1 MPVMIG
7 VDPHKASH
15 TAAALDEHGHLL
27 GQQRVPATLD
37 GYRLLRRWAGRWP
50 QRCWAVEGAHG
61 IGRALAQ
68 RLVGDGEQV
77 LDVPAKLAARVRV
90 LSVGH
95 GRKSDPHDAVSVAI
109 AARSVPHLRRVGVE
123 DQAVV
128 LHLLTKRRED
138 LVAARTQTINRLH
151 RLLMDL
157 VPGGARR
164 NLTAKRAAALL
175 IAVTPAGAPAV
186 IRWQLAG
193 EFVADVRQLEQRIA
207 AVEARIKTAVA
218 QANTSLLELFG
229 VGPVLAATFLGEVGD
244 IRRFPS
250 KHHFAAHTGTAPQEA
265 SSGQVIRHRLSRAG
279 DRKLNHALY
288 MMAMVQVRRPSAGQ
302 AYYRR
307 KLAEGKSARR
317 RCAVSLAEYRRCD
330 PESWVMAPREAS
342 GDGLVAVPPDGQF
355 QSCRP
360 WRSEALQ
367 TGVRDLPR
375 RGPNNEEPATR
386 ASTTCGVT
394 QRLQREVRCSSA
406 GTGRAPLMM

>member
-15 TAAALDEHGHLL
+15 TAVLDEHGCLL
-27 GQQRVPATLD
+27 GQQCVPATLD
-37 GYRLLRRWAGRWP
+37 GYRQLREWAGRWP

-95 GRKSDPHDAVSVAI
+95 GRKSDPDDAVSVAV
-109 AARSVPHLRRVGVE
+109 AARHAPSLRQVGVE

-128 LHLLTKRRED
+128 LHLLTKRRQD

-164 NLTAKRAAALL
+164 NLTANRAAALL
-175 IAVTPAGAPAV
+175 AQVAPTGAPAV
-186 IRWQLAG
+186 TRWQLAT
-193 EFVADVRQLEQRIA
+193 ELVDDIRQLERIA
-207 AVEARIKTAVA
+207 AVEARIKAVVV
-218 QANTSLLELFG
+218 QCNTSLLGLFG

-244 IRRFPS
+244 VRRFPT
-250 KHHFAAHTGTAPQEA
+250 KHQFAAHTGTAPLEA
-265 SSGQVIRHRLSRAG
+265 SSGQVVRHRLSRAG

-302 AYYRR
+302 AYYQR
-307 KLAEGKSARR
+307 KLAEGKSAK
-317 RCAVSLAEYRRCD
+317 
-330 PESWVMAPREAS
+330 
-342 GDGLVAVPPDGQF
+342 
-355 QSCRP
+355 
-360 WRSEALQ
+360 EAL
-367 TGVRDLPR
+367 RCLKR
-375 RGPNNEEPATR
+375 RLSDAVFRCLVLDQRPLQVAQPI
-386 ASTTCGVT
+386 VT
-394 QRLQREVRCSSA
+394 
-406 GTGRAPLMM
+406 

>member
-1 MPVMIG
+1 MPVTIG

-15 TAAALDEHGHLL
+15 TAAALDEHGQLL
-27 GQQRVPATLD
+27 GQQRIPATLD
-37 GYRLLRRWAGRWP
+37 GYRTLRAWAARWR

-95 GRKSDPHDAVSVAI
+95 GRKRDPDDAVSVAV
-109 AARSVPHLRRVGVE
+109 AARNLPALRQVGVE
-123 DQAVV
+123 DQATV
-128 LHLLTKRRED
+128 LHLLTKRRQD

-175 IAVTPAGAPAV
+175 AAVAPAGQPAVT
-186 IRWQLAG
+186 RWQLAG
-193 EFVADVRQLEQRIA
+193 ELVADIRQLEERIA
-207 AVEARIKTAVA
+207 AVEARIKTEVT
-218 QANTSLLELFG
+218 QANTSLVGLFG
-229 VGPVLAATFLGEVGD
+229 VGPVLAATFLGAVGD
-244 IRRFPS
+244 IRRFPN
-250 KHHFAAHTGTAPQEA
+250 KHHFAAHTGTAPLEA

-307 KLAEGKSARR
+307 KLAEGKS
-317 RCAVSLAEYRRCD
+317 
-330 PESWVMAPREAS
+330 PK
-342 GDGLVAVPPDGQF
+342 
-355 QSCRP
+355 
-360 WRSEALQ
+360 EALRCLKRRLSDAVYRCLLADQ
-367 TGVRDLPR
+367 RYPAVTG
-375 RGPNNEEPATR
+375 
-386 ASTTCGVT
+386 
-394 QRLQREVRCSSA
+394 
-406 GTGRAPLMM
+406 

>member
-15 TAAALDEHGHLL
+15 TAAVLNEHGQLL
-27 GQQRVPATLD
+27 DHQRIPATLD
-37 GYRLLRRWAGRWP
+37 GYQQLRQWAGRWP

-77 LDVPAKLAARVRV
+77 VDVPAKLAARVRV

-95 GRKSDPHDAVSVAI
+95 GRKSDPDDAGSVAV
-109 AARSVPHLRRVGVE
+109 AARHAPSLRQVGVE
-123 DQAVV
+123 DQATV
-128 LHLLTKRRED
+128 LHLLTKRRQD

-175 IAVTPAGAPAV
+175 AAVTPAGAPAV
-186 IRWQLAG
+186 TRWQLA
-193 EFVADVRQLEQRIA
+193 ADLIADIRQLEQQIT

-218 QANTSLLELFG
+218 QSNTSLVQLFG

-250 KHHFAAHTGTAPQEA
+250 KHHFAAHTGTAPLEA
-265 SSGQVIRHRLSRAG
+265 SSGQVVRHRLSRAG

-302 AYYRR
+302 AYYQR
-307 KLAEGKSARR
+307 KLAEGKS
-317 RCAVSLAEYRRCD
+317 
-330 PESWVMAPREAS
+330 PK
-342 GDGLVAVPPDGQF
+342 
-355 QSCRP
+355 
-360 WRSEALQ
+360 EAL
-367 TGVRDLPR
+367 RCLKR
-375 RGPNNEEPATR
+375 RLSDAIYRCLLADQHLQPTLDGPTP
-386 ASTTCGVT
+386 G
-394 QRLQREVRCSSA
+394 
-406 GTGRAPLMM
+406 